1 MTYTHLSQTERYQ
14 IQALMKAGQTQIEI
28 ARILGRHKSTISRE
42 LARGSG
48 RRGYRPRQAQN
59 LCLERSACSRNAS
72 RIWPEIWHS
81 AQALLDLQWSPE
93 QIASQLPISHE
104 TIYQKVYADKAQGGH
119 LWRSLRCQ
127 KKRRKRYAS
136 GQERRGQIPDRR
148 SIAERPE
155 AIERRGR
162 IGHWEGDT
170 VIGAAH
176 QHAIVTLVERKSGF
190 AVATKVDRKTAE
202 QVSAAI
208 VERLKPMAARVKTIT
223 YDNGKEFAAHKAIDQ
238 SLGSTAYF
246 ADPFAS
252 WQRGSNENYNGLLRQ
267 YIPKNRHLST
277 VSEEELRMIE
287 DRLNH
292 RPRKRLGFKTPHQVF
307 HESLN
312 RVALRT

>member
-1 MTYTHLSQTERYQ
+1 MTYTHQSLTERYQ
-14 IQALMKAGQTQIEI
+14 IYVLMKAGQTQSDI
-28 ARILGRHKSTISRE
+28 AQILGRHKSTISRE
-42 LARGSG
+42 ISRGCG

-59 LCLERSACSRNAS
+59 LSNERSQGSRNAREVDEQIVLEVRS
-72 RIWPEIWHS
+72 
-81 AQALLDLQWSPE
+81 LLGLQWSPE

-104 TIYQKVYADKAQGGH
+104 TIYHKIYADKAQGGH

-136 GQERRGQIPDRR
+136 GQDRRGQIPDRR
-148 SIAERPE
+148 SISERPD
-155 AIERRGR
+155 AVERRSH

-176 QHAIVTLVERKSGF
+176 QHAIVTLVERKSGY
-190 AVATKVDRKTAE
+190 AVVSKVNRKTSD

-208 VERLKPMAARVKTIT
+208 IKRLKPLAWRVKTIT
-223 YDNGKEFAAHKAIDQ
+223 YDNGKEFAEHKFIDA
-238 SLGSTAYF
+238 SLGSKAYF

-267 YIPKNRHLST
+267 YIPKKRRLST
-277 VSEEELRMIE
+277 VTDEELKMIE

>member
-1 MTYTHLSQTERYQ
+1 MTYTHLSRIVRYQ
-14 IQALMKAGQTQIEI
+14 IYALMKAGQTQSDI
-28 ARILGRHKSTISRE
+28 AQILGRHKSTISRE
-42 LARGSG
+42 ISRGCG

-59 LCLERSACSRNAS
+59 LSDERSQGSRNAREVDEQIVLEVRS
-72 RIWPEIWHS
+72 
-81 AQALLDLQWSPE
+81 LLGLQWSPE

-104 TIYQKVYADKAQGGH
+104 TIYHKIYADKAQGGH

-136 GQERRGQIPDRR
+136 GQDRRGQIPDRR
-148 SIAERPE
+148 SISERPD
-155 AIERRGR
+155 AVERRSH

-176 QHAIVTLVERKSGF
+176 QHAIVTLVERKSGY
-190 AVATKVDRKTAE
+190 AVMSKVNRKTSD

-208 VERLKPMAARVKTIT
+208 IKRLKPLAWRVKTIT
-223 YDNGKEFAAHKAIDQ
+223 YDNGKEFAEHKFIDA
-238 SLGSTAYF
+238 SLGSKAYF

-267 YIPKNRHLST
+267 YIPKKRRLST
-277 VSEEELRMIE
+277 VTDEELKMIE